1 MNCIKHQG
9 IRTVLVLAASLIAA
23 SAASAQSA
31 GPKPQV
37 PGNPT
42 SNVNVVNTK
51 SSPANALDVERAA
64 RIPYESTQQSI
75 GYPQETTTFP
85 AAPSGFRLVIQ
96 HISCTFLMNPG
107 STQLPSITLF
117 TNDGTYTGRASFIG
131 QVGGIGSQTFG
142 ALNAD
147 LLSYWD
153 SSNGQPLV
161 VANGDFYP
169 SVINWMTLS
178 GYLENCS
185 LTGCPAVQR

>member
-1 MNCIKHQG
+1 MNCITYQG
-9 IRTVLVLAASLIAA
+9 VRAVFVLAASLIAA
-23 SAASAQSA
+23 SVASAQS
-31 GPKPQV
+31 GPRPQA
-37 PGNPT
+37 PGNQT

-51 SSPANALDVERAA
+51 SSPANALDVERAS

-96 HISCTFLMNPG
+96 HISCTFLMNSG
-107 STQLPSITLF
+107 STQLPSITLY
-117 TNDGTYTGRASFIG
+117 TNDGTSTGRASFIG

-169 SVINWMTLS
+169 SVINWVTLS

-185 LTGCPAVQR
+185 LTGCPAVVR